1 MTPRTIRRILS
12 WSSSHSRI
20 DACPALESI
29 RVLLGL
35 ERSSHDPFAR
45 MQHVYVEAVP
55 GASCGAFRVR
65 SLRWSVRRKATYSLR
80 MVGLQLA
87 SARRL
92 RPQVAALPEAA
103 LINSARRSEEHTS

>member
-12 WSSSHSRI
+12 WSSSQSRI
-20 DACPALESI
+20 DASPALESI
-29 RVLLGL
+29 RFLLGL

-80 MVGLQLA
+80 MVGLHLRLLGGFDPKW
-87 SARRL
+87 RRCPR
-92 RPQVAALPEAA
+92 RPSSTL
-103 LINSARRSEEHTS
+103 